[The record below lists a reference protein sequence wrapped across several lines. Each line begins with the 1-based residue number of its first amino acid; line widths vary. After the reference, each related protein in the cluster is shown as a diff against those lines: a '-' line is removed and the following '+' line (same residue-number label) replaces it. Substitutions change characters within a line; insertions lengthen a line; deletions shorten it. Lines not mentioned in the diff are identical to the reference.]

1 MTLSVFHCLP
11 LICIVIATAKIEE
24 LKETEQILELNNL
37 AKVDMSSAS
46 KELFQEFM
54 STLCWNNLTPKNF
67 LENYIR
73 WEKVEFLESA
83 KKFLVP
89 SQSDHH
95 LYNKYFFHLGHN
107 FLSNCTVKNDKKWRE
122 SHFEK
127 HENDLFDTYM
137 YDGMAHREWATLEL

>member
-1 MTLSVFHCLP
+1 MGKSGVFGKRKKVVSNSIII
-11 LICIVIATAKIEE
+11 LI
-24 LKETEQILELNNL
+24 ILIFHIF
-37 AKVDMSSAS
+37 S
-46 KELFQEFM
+46 
-54 STLCWNNLTPKNF
+54 
-67 LENYIR
+67 
-73 WEKVEFLESA
+73 
-83 KKFLVP
+83 LVP